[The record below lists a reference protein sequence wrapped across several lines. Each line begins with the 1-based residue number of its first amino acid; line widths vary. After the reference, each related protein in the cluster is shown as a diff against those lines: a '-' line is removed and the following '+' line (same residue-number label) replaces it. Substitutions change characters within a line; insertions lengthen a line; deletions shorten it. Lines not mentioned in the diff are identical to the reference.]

1 MTAFTETTIRDAR
14 PADVPRLLVLLQQLS
29 EQSTSPEAEV
39 RPATEAHYA
48 ALRRITED
56 PNARLLVA
64 EQGGAVI
71 GTLTLYVMPNLSHG
85 GAPFAIVENVV
96 VDAALRGGGHG
107 RLLMAHAEKLAQ
119 EAGCYKVSLTSNNK
133 RVPAHAFYNHIGYT
147 NSHKGFTRYLA
158 PMNDEPGT
166 MNDE

>member
-1 MTAFTETTIRDAR
+1 MTSSTGTTTIRDAQ

-29 EQSTSPEAEV
+29 EQSTIPEAEV
-39 RPATEAHYA
+39 RPASEAHYA

-64 EQGGAVI
+64 EQDGRVI

-96 VDAALRGGGHG
+96 VDETVRGGGYG
-107 RLLMAHAEKLAQ
+107 RRLMAHAEALARA
-119 EAGCYKVSLTSNNK
+119 AGCYKVSLTSNHK
-133 RVPAHAFYNHIGYT
+133 RDRAHAFYAHIGYAS
-147 NSHKGFTRYLA
+147 SHKGFTRYI
-158 PMNDEPGT
+158 ET